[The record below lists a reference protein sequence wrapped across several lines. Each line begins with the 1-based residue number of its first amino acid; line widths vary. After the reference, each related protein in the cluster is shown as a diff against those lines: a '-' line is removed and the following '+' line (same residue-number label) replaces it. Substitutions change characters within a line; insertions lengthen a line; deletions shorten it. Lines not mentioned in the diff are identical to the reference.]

1 MGQTFKAINEN
12 RLYALNPELLHP
24 GTNTI
29 TVRVKDHGYRGGFWG
44 TAQAM
49 ALQTSQG
56 SLPLAGEWKY
66 KVGTPDSGTRP
77 EQVNPNALPS
87 VLYNAMVHP
96 FTPMPIRGIA
106 WYQGESNSDQPY
118 HYRDRFLSF
127 INDWRSR
134 WEIGDLP
141 FVFVQLPNFR
151 QPLSNPQESG
161 WATLRESQALG
172 LSLPKT
178 GMAVAIDL
186 GEPSNIHPGN
196 KQDVGYR
203 LALAAR
209 AVAQGE
215 GLVYSGPVYQSSHIE
230 DGAILLEFSHFGS
243 SLASIHGREKLRGF
257 AIAGE
262 NGRFQWAEAEIIGSN
277 QVRVYSDEVP
287 NPLYVRYAWADNPG
301 ELDLYN
307 AEGLP
312 AAPFRTDT
320 LRVPWQH

>member
-1 MGQTFKAINEN
+1 M
-12 RLYALNPELLHP
+12 
-24 GTNTI
+24 
-29 TVRVKDHGYRGGFWG
+29 
-44 TAQAM
+44 
-49 ALQTSQG
+49 
-56 SLPLAGEWKY
+56 
-66 KVGTPDSGTRP
+66 
-77 EQVNPNALPS
+77 
-87 VLYNAMVHP
+87 
-96 FTPMPIRGIA
+96 
-106 WYQGESNSDQPY
+106 
-118 HYRDRFLSF
+118 
-127 INDWRSR
+127 
-134 WEIGDLP
+134 
-141 FVFVQLPNFR
+141 
-151 QPLSNPQESG
+151 
-161 WATLRESQALG
+161 RESQALG

-203 LALAAR
+203 LALTAR

-215 GLVYSGPVYQSSHIE
+215 AWCTAVRFTYPPILRMAQSCWNSATSGAALPASTGGRNCAASPSPE
-230 DGAILLEFSHFGS
+230 RMEGFSG
-243 SLASIHGREKLRGF
+243 
-257 AIAGE
+257 
-262 NGRFQWAEAEIIGSN
+262 EAEIIGSN